1 MLDKERLI
9 LLARKQRDIPD
20 QSLSYLDA
28 LGFLDEALDMPSD
41 EEAVRYLLERFADL
55 AAASPGAGGRRQT
68 LDQERSEVPVS
79 LSESERERQAAFEE
93 YAAKRAACDDGVRW
107 FRDRLLEGHLLTAGQ
122 ARELVRSPA
131 ARFLEAMKFE
141 FAGGDVPLV
150 GHRATLEGYERV
162 KNDNWAVRHRGTVS
176 VDPPG
181 TTETV
186 EDTFYD
192 PPRLAPKRPR
202 YKDGTDGQALY
213 YVNERGRPRYVSVW
227 DRSVLADLRNVS
239 ERLARWYR
247 WEPPQATMFVLTGA
261 TPAVPALKVGTSVKF
276 SEEHHE
282 DKPASPEYIDSKVII
297 EASPWVPEERV
308 TKAYRKAKRKA
319 MGTSGGKAPKLKNLI
334 LFRFVT
340 EKIEPA
346 CRRGGTRMPNGKGL
360 VREWNEAHPEWKYKN
375 SVGDLDTRRFWRD
388 YNRIR
393 KTIAVGPPYQTHHT

>member
-1 MLDKERLI
+1 VNEDELRRRVSKR
-9 LLARKQRDIPD
+9 IPVTEG
-20 QSLSYLDA
+20 QWAHFVEMEYVYDA
-28 LGFLDEALDMPSD
+28 LNTRGNYEDAVGFIIEKYRKHKALFG
-41 EEAVRYLLERFADL
+41 E
-55 AAASPGAGGRRQT
+55 GGGRRQT
-68 LDQERSEVPVS
+68 PDQERSEVPVS
-79 LSESERERQAAFEE
+79 LRKSHREREAAFKE
-93 YAAKRAACDDGVRW
+93 YVAKRASCDDGVRW
-107 FRDRLLEGHLLTAGQ
+107 FRDRVLGGRLLTAGQ
-122 ARELVRSPA
+122 ARELVLSPT
-131 ARFLEAMKFE
+131 ARFFEARAFE
-141 FAGGDVPLV
+141 FAGGDIPLI
-150 GHRATLEGYERV
+150 GHRATLEVYERMRGS
-162 KNDNWAVRHRGTVS
+162 DREVRHLATVS

-181 TTETV
+181 LSETV

-227 DRSVLADLRNVS
+227 DRSVLEELRNVS

-247 WEPPQATMFVLTGA
+247 WEPSQATMFVLTGA

-282 DKPASPEYIDSKVII
+282 DKPASPEYLDAKVII

-308 TKAYRKAKRKA
+308 TKAYRKAKRKV
-319 MGTSGGKAPKLKNLI
+319 MGTSGGKPPKLKNLI